1 MEEVVSKK
9 NKRLKIFGIV
19 LLTLILDFVFDLWFI
34 IYFEPRDPR
43 VFSDEEHIERIS
55 EKIKSKYIDKEN
67 SKYTS
72 FEIYPV
78 YNNNDE
84 LEYAVIDFQPE
95 GFTYVIIS
103 EEGFFNDDRFLSKFN
118 LLSTSMYDICSGYM
132 DLTWRACSIDPDKK
146 DEENLLK
153 KIMYKDEKIYKNS
166 PYYINN
172 ITDEKRYLIS
182 VKRYYNKERG
192 DTETILIPCV
202 IRDGEYLNLYSNEKF
217 HIFNCFA
224 NTEQAVPGYI
234 YFMAGLQFNL

>member
-1 MEEVVSKK
+1 MEEAISKK
-9 NKRLKIFGIV
+9 KKRLKIFGIV

-34 IYFEPRDPR
+34 IYFEPRKATA
-43 VFSDEEHIERIS
+43 FSDEEHIERIS

-72 FEIYPV
+72 FEIYPL
-78 YNNNDE
+78 YDSNDE
-84 LEYAVIDFQPE
+84 LKYAVIDFQPE
-95 GFTYVIIS
+95 GFTYVRICD
-103 EEGFFNDDRFLSKFN
+103 EVFFNDDRFLSKFN
-118 LLSTSMYDICSGYM
+118 LLSKGMYNICSGYL

-146 DEENLLK
+146 DEENLSK

-172 ITDEKRYLIS
+172 ITNEKRYLIS

-202 IRDGEYLNLYSNEKF
+202 IRDDEYLNLYSNEKF
-217 HIFNCFA
+217 HIFNSFA
-224 NTEQAVPGYI
+224 NTEQAVPGDI
-234 YFMAGLQFNL
+234 DFRVEIQFYL